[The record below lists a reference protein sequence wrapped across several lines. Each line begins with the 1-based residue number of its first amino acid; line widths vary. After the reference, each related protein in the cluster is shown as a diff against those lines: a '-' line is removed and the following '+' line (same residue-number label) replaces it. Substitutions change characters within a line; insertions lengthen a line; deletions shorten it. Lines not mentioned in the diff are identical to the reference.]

1 MNALVLEGGGV
12 KGAYQIGAY
21 YALINNGI
29 KIDGFFGTSI
39 GAFNAAILCAKKEKE
54 LLHFWMN
61 INPGKVFGFDE
72 KMIEKIN
79 DEIFD
84 HKLVTSSLK
93 TFLKILVNQG
103 IDTKP
108 LLNLFDEMVSED
120 EIRKSCH
127 DFGLVTVKVPNLKV
141 VEIDKKQ
148 IPQGK
153 LKEYVMASC
162 YLPVFKLNRIIDDSY
177 YFDGGFY
184 DCCPIN
190 MAIDRKYDIIYTVK
204 IKGVG
209 LHRKVKNNNS
219 RIVTIE
225 PRRKNGSVLE
235 LKHKNIIDN
244 IRMGYYDTL
253 REIKHYDGYNYIFKN
268 KKDSYYNLLVR
279 KINKQEIKRVMNFFN
294 VDTNKMAVIRSL
306 EYIMAK
312 EKISYYD
319 VYRLPKMLRRMRNI
333 KKDHFIYKFVNK
345 LHFW

>member
-21 YALINNGI
+21 YALIDNKI

-39 GAFNAAILCAKKEKE
+39 GAFNAALLCAKKEKE

-79 DEIFD
+79 NDVFD
-84 HKLVTSSLK
+84 RKLITLSLK
-93 TFLKILVNQG
+93 TLFKVLRNQG

-108 LLNLFDEMVSED
+108 LLDLFEEMVSEE
-120 EIRKSCH
+120 EIRKSCN
-127 DFGLVTVKVPNLKV
+127 DFGLVTVKFPKLKV

-162 YLPVFKLNRIIDDSY
+162 YLPIFKLNRIIDDSY

-190 MAIDRKYDIIYTVK
+190 MAIDRKYDTIYAVK
-204 IKGVG
+204 IKGIG
-209 LHRKVKNNNS
+209 LHQKVKNNNS
-219 RIVTIE
+219 KIITIE
-225 PRRKNGSVLE
+225 PRRRNGSVLE

-253 REIKHYDGYNYIFKN
+253 REIKQYDGYYYVFKN
-268 KKDSYYNLLVR
+268 KKDRYYNLLVR
-279 KINKQEIKRVMNFFN
+279 KISKQEIRRVMNFFN
-294 VDTNKMAVIRSL
+294 VNTNKMAVISSL
-306 EYIMAK
+306 EYIMTK

-319 VYRLPKMLRRMRNI
+319 VYKIPKMLRRLRRI
-333 KKDHFIYKFVNK
+333 KEEHFIYKFVNK
-345 LHFW
+345 LHIW